1 MVFLLHDIAR
11 VISSIAPDQL
21 PQQCFISWM
30 KAAHIATQGEVIAI
44 DGKTVRGS
52 YDKQSKN
59 AIHMVSAFAANNG
72 VVLGQ
77 IKTAEKI

>member
-1 MVFLLHDIAR
+1 MCNDTIAR
-11 VISSIAPDQL
+11 LFSSIAPDQL
-21 PQQCFISWM
+21 QQCFISWM

-52 YDKQSKN
+52 YDKQSKKN
-59 AIHMVSAFAANNG
+59 AIHMVSAFKANNG

-77 IKTAEKI
+77 KNGRKI